1 MSCTGWVAPIYLLLS
16 MTMTGIAAEIHKDI
30 EYSRAEG
37 MSLRLDASTPDG
49 DGPFPAAILVHGGG
63 WVRGDRKIDVA
74 PLFKPLSDAG
84 IAWFSIS
91 YRLASDP
98 LHFGVAIND
107 VEAAIRFV
115 KDHAAEY
122 RIDPDRIALIGESAG
137 GQLAGMAALNNAPGT
152 SVQAVVA
159 LYTPTDLVALLKS
172 SDLIPTSIRETLQG
186 TPFEGLLLA
195 RLAQLSP
202 ISKVRPG
209 MPPFLMIHG
218 TADPLVPIEQSRAMC
233 GKMTSVG
240 AGCELFTVP
249 GAGHGMR
256 RWEGNPEMSE
266 PYKKEMIRWLLEQLA
281 ENPARAI

>member
-1 MSCTGWVAPIYLLLS
+1 MSTVAA
-16 MTMTGIAAEIHKDI
+16 AAEIRTDI
-30 EYSRAEG
+30 EYSRAGG
-37 MSLRLDASTPDG
+37 MSLRLDASVPEG
-49 DGPFPAAILVHGGG
+49 SGPFPAAVIVHGGG
-63 WVRGDRKIDVA
+63 WIRGDKKIDPA

-84 IAWFSIS
+84 IAWFSIN

-98 LHFGVAIND
+98 IQFGVAIND

-115 KDHAAEY
+115 KANAAEY

-152 SVQAVVA
+152 SVKAAVL
-159 LYTPTDLVALLKS
+159 LYAPTDLVSLLNS
-172 SDLIPTSIRETLQG
+172 ASELIPSSILDKLKD
-186 TPFEGLLLA
+186 TPLESLLLA

-202 ISKVRPG
+202 ISHVRAG

-218 TADPLVPIEQSRAMC
+218 TADPLVPFEQSRAMC
-233 GKMTSVG
+233 IRMQSVG
-240 AGCELFTVP
+240 AGCDLFRVP

-256 RWEGNPEMSE
+256 RWEGNPAMSE

-281 ENPARAI
+281 ENPVRAI